1 MTTLI
6 AWQIVISLGRACQ
19 AGLCG
24 LEKCSKQGGHTAPS
38 ETRLSLPRAA
48 ITTHAQVPPTV
59 SSASM
64 SSLLLLVRE
73 ADPTCL
79 APGDITV
86 ISCCPAF
93 CWVTDFPGAPVP

>member
-6 AWQIVISLGRACQ
+6 AWQIVISLGTEHQ

-24 LEKCSKQGGHTAPS
+24 LEKCSKQGGRMAPS

-48 ITTHAQVPPTV
+48 VTTHAQVPPTV

-64 SSLLLLVRE
+64 SSLLLVRE
-73 ADPTCL
+73 AEPTCL
-79 APGDITV
+79 APGDITG
-86 ISCCPAF
+86 ITCCPAF
-93 CWVTDFPGAPVP
+93 CWVVDVPGAPVP